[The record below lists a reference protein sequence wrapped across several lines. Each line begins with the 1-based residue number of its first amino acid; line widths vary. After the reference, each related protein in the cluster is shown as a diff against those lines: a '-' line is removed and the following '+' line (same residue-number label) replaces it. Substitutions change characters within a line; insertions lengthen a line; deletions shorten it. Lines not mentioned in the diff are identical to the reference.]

1 MVISNLEWM
10 IIFIIVIGI
19 VILLTIKLNEVP
31 INKDN
36 MVNIACF
43 KCGATENLVRV
54 AFNDANGHIIGYVL
68 SCKKC
73 FNEVRNGKI
82 YVFTDKEKEEAE
94 KLAEES
100 DTKPD
105 LRSIQTCQWYQ

>member
-1 MVISNLEWM
+1 MVISALEWSV
-10 IIFIIVIGI
+10 IFIIVIGI

-36 MVNIACF
+36 MEGIACF

-54 AFNDANGHIIGYVL
+54 AFNDADNNIIGYVL

-73 FNEVRNGKI
+73 FNGIKNGKI
-82 YVFTDKEKEEAE
+82 YVFTDEDKEEAI

-100 DTKPD
+100 STKPD
-105 LRSIQTCQWYQ
+105 LRSI

>member
-1 MVISNLEWM
+1 MIISTLGWNL
-10 IIFIIVIGI
+10 IFIIVIGI

-36 MVNIACF
+36 MEDIACF
-43 KCGATENLVRV
+43 KCGAKENLVRL
-54 AFNDANGHIIGYVL
+54 AFNDADKNIIGYVL